1 MTVHL
6 KQDEPDTSNRLD
18 GMKQGV
24 IGQPI
29 SRVEGLAKVTGTA
42 PYAAEYP
49 IEGCVEG
56 VLATATI
63 TRGEILKIDKD
74 SVLGMPGVIAVIDD
88 PRLTT
93 RAAQGTANEA
103 PQQSPRTVCYW
114 GQPIALVVAETF
126 EQARDAAKH
135 LAVEYRPDDG
145 APL

>member
-49 IEGCVEG
+49 IEG
-56 VLATATI
+56 
-63 TRGEILKIDKD
+63 
-74 SVLGMPGVIAVIDD
+74 
-88 PRLTT
+88 
-93 RAAQGTANEA
+93 
-103 PQQSPRTVCYW
+103 
-114 GQPIALVVAETF
+114 
-126 EQARDAAKH
+126 
-135 LAVEYRPDDG
+135 
-145 APL
+145 

>member
-56 VLATATI
+56 VRPRL
-63 TRGEILKIDKD
+63 
-74 SVLGMPGVIAVIDD
+74 SVLDPAVKLVLRIAVAATV
-88 PRLTT
+88 PRGY
-93 RAAQGTANEA
+93 RGTVGAG
-103 PQQSPRTVCYW
+103 V
-114 GQPIALVVAETF
+114 ALVEWV
-126 EQARDAAKH
+126 QR
-135 LAVEYRPDDG
+135 VP
-145 APL
+145 

>member
-6 KQDEPDTSNRLD
+6 KQDEPDTSHRLD

-88 PRLTT
+88 PRWAANGARLQEIEAHPAGAVLN
-93 RAAQGTANEA
+93 RARVHA
-103 PQQSPRTVCYW
+103 P
-114 GQPIALVVAETF
+114 
-126 EQARDAAKH
+126 
-135 LAVEYRPDDG
+135 
-145 APL
+145 

>member
-74 SVLGMPGVIAVIDD
+74 SVLGMPGATAYCGFHQVLKRLILTALIDEAGQLVGV
-88 PRLTT
+88 PQPLELGLGEGAL
-93 RAAQGTANEA
+93 RAL
-103 PQQSPRTVCYW
+103 S
-114 GQPIALVVAETF
+114 AL
-126 EQARDAAKH
+126 K
-135 LAVEYRPDDG
+135 P
-145 APL
+145 